1 MRTSRLWRLAAA
13 CRPSLHITLVTL
25 TLLGHA
31 VSTAA
36 ADREASGTVVDQ
48 FGQALPRAYVRLLDQ
63 RGSEITA
70 TFADQTG
77 RFRLNASSTD
87 CRIEASLTG
96 FATASVPCGAQPA
109 RIVLAVAPV
118 RETVVVSAT
127 RTEAPADQVGASVT
141 TFTADDLAHRQV
153 PLVADLLRASPGVM
167 VVRTGSPGAV
177 TSLFVRGGESNYNKV
192 LLDGIPLNEPGGT
205 FNFSNLTTD
214 NLEQIEI
221 VRGAHSA
228 LFGSDAMA
236 SVIQLV
242 TKRPDRSGGRPHAAL
257 SFEGGTYDT
266 FRGNASVSGASGRFD
281 YVLGAQRLNTDNRAP
296 NSRFENTTLSANL
309 GVSLGHDAILRFIG
323 RGEREHVGTPGQT
336 AFGRPDLDAFFAR
349 RDGVGGLSFDQQLT
363 ASFRQRAAYS
373 LTASNQQSTNLLLD
387 PPYTPRFGSRAA
399 PFQFSDFRFDS
410 RTNLHRHHA
419 SYQGDWRVTGDASSG
434 QHLLSV
440 LSDWDGERAT
450 LENRLT
456 PTRTDAARNNF
467 GWSVQ
472 HQALWR
478 RVFATAGGRIERNDS
493 FGTAA
498 VPRGSIVFVARSSNG
513 AVGETKLRAS
523 AGLGIKEP
531 TVLESFSPS
540 PFFRGNPDLEPE
552 RSRTVDAGIE
562 QRFAADRAK
571 VELTWFDNRFENKIS
586 TRTTNP
592 ATFEAQYFNIGLS
605 RARGAELSLDA
616 APARGLRARAGYT
629 FLASKILES
638 TAPNNVVLQ
647 AGNWLFRRPRHSG
660 FVGATW
666 VWSLLSANVDGVF
679 IGRYVDS
686 DFSSLQPPILTND
699 GYTTWNARV
708 GWRVS
713 RQLTGTVSIDNLA
726 DAEYMEPLGYP
737 ALRRAI
743 RAGVRVAF

>member
-1 MRTSRLWRLAAA
+1 MHRRPNANEVRRHDTS
-13 CRPSLHITLVTL
+13 
-25 TLLGHA
+25 
-31 VSTAA
+31 STAA
-36 ADREASGTVVDQ
+36 ADREAAGTVVDQ
-48 FGQALPRAYVRLLDQ
+48 SGQALPRAYVRLLDQ
-63 RGSEITA
+63 RGSDIAA
-70 TFADQTG
+70 TFADEAG
-77 RFRLNASSTD
+77 RFRLKASSTD

-96 FATASVPCGAQPA
+96 FETASVPCGAQTAVPI

-118 RETVVVSAT
+118 RETIIVSAT

-214 NLEQIEI
+214 NLERIEI

-242 TKRPDRSGGRPHAAL
+242 TKRPDRSDGRPHAAL

-266 FRGNASVSGASGRFD
+266 VRGNASVSGAAGRFD
-281 YVLGAQRLNTDNRAP
+281 YVLGAQRFNTDNRAP
-296 NSRFENTTLSANL
+296 NSRFENTTLSANA
-309 GVSLGHDAILRFIG
+309 GVSLGHDAILRVIG

-336 AFGRPDLDAFFAR
+336 AFGRPDLDAFFER
-349 RDGVGGLSFDQQLT
+349 RDGIGGLSFDQQLT
-363 ASFRQRAAYS
+363 TSFRQRAAYS
-373 LTASNQQSTNLLLD
+373 VTASNQQSTNLILD
-387 PPYTPRFGSRAA
+387 ASYTPRFGSRAA
-399 PFQFSDFRFDS
+399 LFQFSDFRFDS

-419 SYQGDWRVTGDASSG
+419 SYQGDWRVTGDAASG

-440 LSDWDGERAT
+440 LADWDGERAT

-456 PTRTDAARNNF
+456 PTRTDASRNNF

-478 RVFATAGGRIERNDS
+478 RVFATAGGRIEHNDS

-498 VPRGSIVFVARSSNG
+498 VPRGSIVYVARTGSGSLG
-513 AVGETKLRAS
+513 DTRLRAS

-531 TVLESFSPS
+531 TVLQSFSPS
-540 PFFRGNPDLEPE
+540 PFFHGNPDLLPE
-552 RSRTVDAGIE
+552 RSRTIEAGVD
-562 QRFAADRAK
+562 QRFASDHAR
-571 VELTWFDNRFENKIS
+571 VELTWFDNRFRNLIA

-592 ATFEAQYFNIGLS
+592 ATFAAEYFNIGLTQ
-605 RARGAELSLDA
+605 ARGAELAIDV
-616 APARGLRARAGYT
+616 APLRVLRARGGYT
-629 FLASKILES
+629 FLSSEILES
-638 TAPNNVVLQ
+638 TSPTSAVFKVGQ
-647 AGNWLFRRPRHSG
+647 SLFRRPRHSG
-660 FVGATW
+660 FAGVSW
-666 VWSLLSANVDGVF
+666 VSGPVTVDLNGVF
-679 IGRYVDS
+679 IGRFVDS
-686 DFSSLQPPILTND
+686 DFASLSPPILTNP
-699 GYTTWNARV
+699 GRTTWDGRLAYQV
-708 GWRVS
+708 TK
-713 RQLTGTVSIDNLA
+713 QLRALLSIDNLTGA
-726 DAEYMEPLGYP
+726 DYMEPLGYP
-737 ALRRAI
+737 ALGRAV